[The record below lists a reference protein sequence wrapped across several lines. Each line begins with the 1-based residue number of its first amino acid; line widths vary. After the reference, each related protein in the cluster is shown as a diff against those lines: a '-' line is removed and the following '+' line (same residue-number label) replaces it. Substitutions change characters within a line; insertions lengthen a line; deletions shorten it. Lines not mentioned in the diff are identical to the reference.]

1 MAFYTKLKI
10 LSLSEVPEIKH
21 IPNIITASRI
31 ALSVSLLLIEPLS
44 FGFFII
50 YLLCGISDIFDGYIA
65 RKTKNISQFGA
76 TFDSVADAVFIGIL
90 LVIFIP
96 ILPWPLWLL
105 YWIGII
111 TLIRFVSLGVGFAK
125 YHAFAFLHTYSNKL
139 TGLLLFSFLFL
150 YNILGLT
157 LPAVVLCVAAT
168 LSAIEE
174 LAINIT
180 SKELSRDTRS
190 IFKK

>member
-1 MAFYTKLKI
+1 M
-10 LSLSEVPEIKH
+10 SEIKH
-21 IPNIITASRI
+21 IPNIITVSRI
-31 ALSVSLLLIEPLS
+31 VFSVSLLLMEPLS
-44 FGFFII
+44 FSFFII
-50 YLLCGISDIFDGYIA
+50 YFLCGISDIFDGYIA
-65 RKTKNISQFGA
+65 RRTKNTSQFGA
-76 TFDSVADAVFIGIL
+76 VFDSVADAVFIGVL
-90 LVIFIP
+90 LIIFIP
-96 ILPWPLWLL
+96 MLPWPLWLL
-105 YWIGII
+105 FWIGII
-111 TLIRFVSLGVGFAK
+111 TLIRFISLAVGFVK

-180 SKELSRDTRS
+180 SKELSHDIKS